1 LDNLNSSILLE
12 TASAG
17 SFKKAAEK
25 LGYTQAGIAYSI
37 NNTEKAWGIKIF
49 SREYGGVA
57 LTPEGELLLP
67 LIQQIHNAERQLA
80 QKINE
85 INALQTGEI
94 RIVAFETIF
103 ANWIPGIV
111 AAFHKDYPN
120 ISFEFVSCE
129 NRDEAEKMVL
139 CGDVDLGFF
148 ILPTAKALQT
158 LKLAEEPML
167 AIVSPSHPLAGKPAF
182 PTCRIADYP
191 FIAMKND
198 ANSELAE
205 IFQELGITPKPA
217 FTVESDSAAMAFVS
231 ENLGYAIFSET
242 AVKSSPFPLCAL
254 PFDTPIYRTIV
265 LGAKDLTDCS
275 AVVTEFIRYTKD
287 WVLSHILP

>member
-1 LDNLNSSILLE
+1 MDNLNCTILLE
-12 TASAG
+12 VVSAG

-25 LGYTQAGIAYSI
+25 LGYTQAGIAYSV

-57 LTPEGELLLP
+57 LTPEGKLLLP
-67 LIQQIHNAERQLA
+67 LIQQISNAERQLA

-85 INALQTGEI
+85 INALQAGEI
-94 RIVAFETIF
+94 RIVAFEAIL
-103 ANWIPGIV
+103 ANWISGIV

-120 ISFEFVSCE
+120 ISFAFVSCE
-129 NRDEAEKMVL
+129 NRDEAEKLVVS
-139 CGDVDLGFF
+139 GDVDLGFF
-148 ILPTAKALQT
+148 ILPTGKSLQT

-167 AIVSPSHPLAGKPAF
+167 AIVSPTHPLAGEAAF
-182 PTCRIADYP
+182 PTAKIADYP

-205 IFQELGITPKPA
+205 IFQKFGIVPRPA

-231 ENLGYAIFSET
+231 QNLGYAIFSET

-254 PFDTPIYRTIV
+254 PFDTPIYRTVV
-265 LGAKDLTDCS
+265 LGAKSFADCS
-275 AVVTEFIRYTKD
+275 AVVKEFIRYTQD
-287 WVLSHILP
+287 WTSSWGR